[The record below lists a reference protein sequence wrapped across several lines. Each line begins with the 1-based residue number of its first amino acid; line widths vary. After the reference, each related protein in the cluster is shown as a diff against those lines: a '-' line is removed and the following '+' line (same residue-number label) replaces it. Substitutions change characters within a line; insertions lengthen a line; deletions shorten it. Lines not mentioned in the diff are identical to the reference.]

1 MFKAN
6 NALPVCPMC
15 QIQLTIHDNRSMK
28 ILTGKWLM
36 MTAIL
41 LLVTS
46 LILFGEPSR
55 QMLTY
60 GYITEDS
67 DVHMKLTAWLFSL
80 GVVSLIIGVIKN
92 KN

>member
-1 MFKAN
+1 
-6 NALPVCPMC
+6 
-15 QIQLTIHDNRSMK
+15 
-28 ILTGKWLM
+28 M